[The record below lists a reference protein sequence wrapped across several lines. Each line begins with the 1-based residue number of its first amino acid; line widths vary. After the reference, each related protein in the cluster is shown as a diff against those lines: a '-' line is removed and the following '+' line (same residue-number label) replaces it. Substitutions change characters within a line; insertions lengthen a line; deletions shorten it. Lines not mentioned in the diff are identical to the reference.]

1 MTKLNPDHGTYP
13 DTDTRIEYC
22 DIVTR
27 GKATTLWEVVE
38 TEYPNKV
45 RLSRLGSYGETNA
58 WTTTD
63 QLHFCHRTR
72 FAGHATCQGLLD
84 KQAAIRENAAHVR
97 EKAQYVRRID
107 DLTVATAE
115 AIGRQTARLHKAAAA
130 HRRVLADVYG
140 ITDEGKSA

>member
-1 MTKLNPDHGTYP
+1 MTKLNPDHGIYP
-13 DTDTRIEYC
+13 GTDIRIEYC

-27 GKATTLWEVVE
+27 GKAGTLWEVVE
-38 TEYPNKV
+38 TEYPDLV

-58 WTTTD
+58 WATTD

-72 FAGHATCQGLLD
+72 FAGHATCQGLID

-97 EKAQYVRRID
+97 EKTRYVRRID
-107 DLTVATAE
+107 DLTVDTAA
-115 AIGRQTARLHKAAAA
+115 AISRQTDRLHKAVAA

>member
-1 MTKLNPDHGTYP
+1 MTKLNPEHGRYP
-13 DTDTRIEYC
+13 GTDIEIDYT
-22 DIVTR
+22 DVVTR
-27 GKATTLWEVVE
+27 GKATTLWEVVD

-45 RLSRLGSYGETNA
+45 RLSRIGSYGETNA

-115 AIGRQTARLHKAAAA
+115 AIGRQTARLHRAVAA

-140 ITDEGKSA
+140 IHTEAKA